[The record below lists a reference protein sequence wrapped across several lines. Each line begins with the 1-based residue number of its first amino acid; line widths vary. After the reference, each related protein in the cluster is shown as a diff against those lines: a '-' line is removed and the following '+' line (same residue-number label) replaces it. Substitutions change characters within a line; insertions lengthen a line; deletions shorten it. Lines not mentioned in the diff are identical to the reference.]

1 MSHNVRKR
9 IRWHI
14 RAVWSETSL
23 SAWTNFASLAIQNMC
38 PVKILIKQSEC
49 AGWSESSLSAHVR
62 RYIFWRCDANFIDVA
77 KLAEKYTTDS
87 HPIDKGFWECV
98 KLARDSQL
106 GISILPKH
114 NPVPLL
120 YYYRIP
126 NSILQTPSQF
136 TNYKIACSPSQDS
149 DQLHVRLVWS
159 ESLYLTLWVVK
170 EPKCLQVD
178 SEDWSV
184 DARADLSLR

>member
-1 MSHNVRKR
+1 MWENVPADISAQSDQRLHCPHEQTLHPWLSKTCAQWRFWSNRANAQADLNLCWVRMSEGTFSDVVTQ
-9 IRWHI
+9 I
-14 RAVWSETSL
+14 SL
-23 SAWTNFASLAIQNMC
+23 MSQ
-38 PVKILIKQSEC
+38 
-49 AGWSESSLSAHVR
+49 
-62 RYIFWRCDANFIDVA
+62 

-159 ESLYLTLWVVK
+159 ESL
-170 EPKCLQVD
+170 
-178 SEDWSV
+178 
-184 DARADLSLR
+184 